1 MLKEIHFVKDQ
12 KLDMEPI
19 RMPEGKI
26 WVSIEESVDIDI
38 LGEDEV
44 VHAPKLEF
52 VVFQVPKEW
61 TVVCW
66 LTETITSSLMKEG
79 AVKSTEF
86 AIRIF
91 EKLM

>member
-52 VVFQVPKEW
+52 VVF
-61 TVVCW
+61 
-66 LTETITSSLMKEG
+66 
-79 AVKSTEF
+79 
-86 AIRIF
+86 
-91 EKLM
+91 